1 VFRGYQP
8 FIDGRIDLYG
18 NEFMARYTALDQLT
32 ALLEQYRV
40 AWTIFE
46 PANPRTAV
54 MDNLPGWSRLY
65 ADDKAVVHIRS
76 GS

>member
-1 VFRGYQP
+1 
-8 FIDGRIDLYG
+8 
-18 NEFMARYTALDQLT
+18 MALDQLT

-54 MDNLPGWSRLY
+54 MDNLAGWSRLY
-65 ADDKAVVHIRS
+65 ADDKAVVHIRN